1 MDLWCTDSSPARC
14 DFPTA
19 DSLPV
24 PARHSTAACRRAKR
38 IIAACSSRTSCRP
51 SSTRSSWTDGRTG
64 GYAAL
69 RMNLPATSRTA
80 REKGQQAVSRPSWSS
95 GHVTAVRRRSGA
107 EHAVIDRAT
116 AAHAGRLATAHL
128 VGDGPGRGGAG
139 PWRHD
144 GRVGAARAGVRGRLR
159 PNLLRA
165 PSLPGTPC
173 THACQQPRTRKVRG
187 GVIHGMATASG
198 SGSAG
203 RRGSVAWITGG
214 VVIMARGGSPPTRVM
229 ARGADRSPAKQRE

>member
-51 SSTRSSWTDGRTG
+51 SSTRSSWTAGRTG

-69 RMNLPATSRTA
+69 RMNLPATSRMA

-95 GHVTAVRRRSGA
+95 GHVAAVRRRSGA

-116 AAHAGRLATAHL
+116 EAHAGRPATAHL
-128 VGDGPGRGGAG
+128 VGDGAGLGPGGMMAVSGRHGRAYEGGCGRIYSVLPASRERHARMRASSPERPRRRAARFTAWPRPPGPGRPGGGA
-139 PWRHD
+139 
-144 GRVGAARAGVRGRLR
+144 
-159 PNLLRA
+159 
-165 PSLPGTPC
+165 PS
-173 THACQQPRTRKVRG
+173 H
-187 GVIHGMATASG
+187 
-198 SGSAG
+198 
-203 RRGSVAWITGG
+203 
-214 VVIMARGGSPPTRVM
+214 GSP
-229 ARGADRSPAKQRE
+229 AG